1 MYSIRGQTMKI
12 TVASVVYEEALRFGD
27 DFIVSLQK
35 QDCQEF
41 DVLLINDNIP
51 MDFLADRVKT
61 NHMPLADRIHIVD
74 KSKHGLL
81 PFALRIELLLEA
93 LKHGTELLILLDFD
107 DIAKSNRVSEIV
119 RQHDE
124 KYDFYYNDIFL
135 FNGMNAMP
143 QLPKVTD
150 DIRNLLEQ
158 NYLGLSNS
166 AINLRHIKKE
176 FIESLREGKTQIFD
190 WYLFSRMLL
199 SGMTG
204 KYIDN
209 TGTYYRI
216 YENNIAG
223 IPNDTLNELEK
234 EKQIKLKHYDLLQKY
249 DSRYKKL
256 IEIYENL
263 NLSERRIGAEKKGYY
278 WWGMISEWRDE

>member
-1 MYSIRGQTMKI
+1 MKI
-12 TVASVVYEEALRFGD
+12 TVASVVYEKALSFLD
-27 DFIVSLQK
+27 DFIISLQE
-35 QDCQEF
+35 QECQKF

-51 MDFLADRVKT
+51 LDLLVDRLKT
-61 NHMPLADRIHIVD
+61 NNMSLADRIHIVD

-93 LKHGTELLILLDFD
+93 LAHGTELLILLDCD
-107 DIAKSNRVSEIV
+107 DIAKSDRVSKIV
-119 RQHDE
+119 QQYDE
-124 KYDFYYNDIFL
+124 KYDFFYNDIFL
-135 FNGMNAMP
+135 FDGMNAMP
-143 QLPKVTD
+143 PLPKVTD
-150 DIRNLLEQ
+150 DISYLLEQ
-158 NYLGLSNS
+158 NYLGFSNC
-166 AINLRHIKKE
+166 AINLRHIKKSY
-176 FIESLREGKTQIFD
+176 IESLRDGKTQIFD

-216 YENNIAG
+216 YENNTAG
-223 IPNDTLNELEK
+223 IPNYTLNELEK
-234 EKQIKLKHYDLLQKY
+234 EKQIKLKHYHLLRKY

-263 NLSERRIGAEKKGYY
+263 DLSKRTIEAEKKGYY